1 MATTRRRALL
11 GAAGMLPAAAASA
24 QQPQGS
30 PRAAPPR
37 DPVIRIG
44 VLADFSGPYRDTS
57 GPTSVVCAQQAVEDS
72 GVASRGVRVEVVQGD
87 HQNRPDAALAL
98 ARRWFDQDGVD
109 MVCEVNNSA
118 IALAVANLARDK
130 NKVQLASGAASSA
143 LTGEQCSSHTIQWT
157 YDTWMFANAVGSAT
171 VRAGGDSWYF
181 ITADYGFGHQMERD
195 TGRFVQAAGGK
206 VLGSARFPFPGTTD
220 FSAFLLQAQSS
231 RAKIVGLATA
241 AADTV
246 NCIKQAHEF
255 GLTRR
260 GPGGGQK
267 LAGLV
272 MFTTDI
278 HAIGLEAAQGL
289 LLSEVF
295 YWDLNDRTR
304 AFLNR
309 VRAKTPQNWPNQ
321 EHAGTYS
328 ACLHYLKAVADLGAA
343 RAKASGIEVVQRM
356 KAMPT
361 EDDCFGAGR
370 VREDGRKIHPAYLF
384 EVKSPAES
392 RGPWD
397 YYKLAGTVPAEQAF
411 RPVEEGGCPLLRR

>member
-1 MATTRRRALL
+1 MPITRRGALL
-11 GAAGMLPAAAASA
+11 GAAAGLTPGAASTARA
-24 QQPQGS
+24 QEA
-30 PRAAPPR
+30 PRAPQPGPR
-37 DPVIRIG
+37 DLVVRIG

-72 GVASRGVRVEVVQGD
+72 GLAARGGVRVEVVQGD
-87 HQNRPDAALAL
+87 HGNRPDAALAL

-118 IALAVANLARDK
+118 IALAVANLAREKD
-130 NKVQLASGAASSA
+130 KVQLASGAASSA
-143 LTGEQCSSHTIQWT
+143 LTGEGCSSHTIQWT

-171 VRAGGDSWYF
+171 VRNGGDTWYF

-231 RAKIVGLATA
+231 RAKVVGLATA

-246 NCIKQAHEF
+246 NCIKQAREF

-260 GPGGGQK
+260 GQK

-304 AFLNR
+304 AFTDR
-309 VRAKTPQNWPNQ
+309 VRPKTPGNWPNQ

-328 ACLHYLKAVADLGAA
+328 ACLHYLKAVADLGPA
-343 RAKASGIEVVQRM
+343 RAKQSGGEVVRRM

-361 EDDCFGAGR
+361 EDDCFGQGR
-370 VREDGRKIHPAYLF
+370 IREDGRKVHPAYLF

-411 RPVEEGGCPLLRR
+411 RPLEEGGCPLVRR

>member
-1 MATTRRRALL
+1 MPITRRGALL
-11 GAAGMLPAAAASA
+11 GAAGLPPAATAAPA
-24 QQPQGS
+24 QPQGS
-30 PRAAPPR
+30 PRDAPPRR

-72 GVASRGVRVEVVQGD
+72 GVSARGVRVEVVQGD
-87 HQNRPDAALAL
+87 HGNRADAALAL

-118 IALAVANLARDK
+118 IALAVANLAREKD
-130 NKVQLASGAASSA
+130 KVQLASGAASSA
-143 LTGEQCSSHTIQWT
+143 LTAEQCSSHTIQWT
-157 YDTWMFANAVGSAT
+157 YDTWMFAKAVGSAT
-171 VRAGGDSWYF
+171 VRNGGDTWYF

-220 FSAFLLQAQSS
+220 FSAFLVQAQSS
-231 RAKIVGLATA
+231 RAKVVGLATA

-246 NCIKQAHEF
+246 NCIKQAREF
-255 GLTRR
+255 GLARR
-260 GPGGGQK
+260 GQK

-304 AFLNR
+304 AFTDR
-309 VRAKTPQNWPNQ
+309 VRPKTPQNWPNQ

-328 ACLHYLKAVADLGAA
+328 ACLHYLKAVADLGPA
-343 RAKASGIEVVQRM
+343 RAKGSGIEVVRRM

-361 EDDCFGAGR
+361 EDDCLGAGR
-370 VREDGRKIHPAYLF
+370 IREDGRKTHPAYLF
-384 EVKSPAES
+384 EVKTPAET

-411 RPVEEGGCPLLRR
+411 RPLEEGGCPLVRR

>member
-1 MATTRRRALL
+1 MPTTRRGALL
-11 GAAGMLPAAAASA
+11 VGAAGLLPAAASA
-24 QQPQGS
+24 QPQGS
-30 PRAAPPR
+30 PRAQGPR

-72 GVASRGVRVEVVQGD
+72 GVLARGVRVEVVQGD

-118 IALAVANLARDK
+118 IALAVANLAREKD
-130 NKVQLASGAASSA
+130 KVQLASGAASSA

-171 VRAGGDSWYF
+171 VRNGGDTWYF

-195 TGRFVQAAGGK
+195 TGRFVQAAGGR

-220 FSAFLLQAQSS
+220 FSAFLLQAQAS

-246 NCIKQAHEF
+246 NCIKQAREF

-260 GPGGGQK
+260 GQK
-267 LAGLV
+267 LAGMV

-304 AFLNR
+304 AFTDR
-309 VRAKTPQNWPNQ
+309 VRPKTPQNWPNQ

-328 ACLHYLKAVADLGAA
+328 ACLHYLKTVADLGAA
-343 RAKASGIEVVQRM
+343 RAKASGGEVVRRM
-356 KAMPT
+356 KATPT

-370 VREDGRKIHPAYLF
+370 IREDGRKIHPAHLF

-411 RPVEEGGCPLLRR
+411 RPLEEGNCPLLVRR